1 MGIGVARA
9 PSGGTGFRNGTRL
22 VVWNPCGILVNGY
35 TWSFSAIWCYFHL
48 KLALNC
54 SVMLRWR
61 MASYYIRKDSP
72 FYWIRVR
79 RPDGSWGQKSS
90 RLRHDE
96 KGVLRKLHAMVAEE
110 TASEMRCDNEGTD
123 ALFNRWV
130 PSWIKYKYGNT
141 PSIKEAENCWAVLA
155 IFLERRRVFHPQEV
169 TYTFCHQFA
178 QWRVTGDEGRR
189 PVSLNTAR
197 KELHKLTVIMSE
209 AVARGFSLFNPCRNL
224 GLGRSVVKEK
234 RVITRDE
241 EAAIFAKLRG
251 GERADYPWMA
261 DAFLV
266 AMRQG
271 CRLREV
277 EIPLS
282 SIDTEFSDL
291 SRWLIGIL

>member
-1 MGIGVARA
+1 
-9 PSGGTGFRNGTRL
+9 
-22 VVWNPCGILVNGY
+22 
-35 TWSFSAIWCYFHL
+35 
-48 KLALNC
+48 
-54 SVMLRWR
+54 MLRWH

-96 KGVLRKLHAMVAEE
+96 KGVLRKLHAMVA
-110 TASEMRCDNEGTD
+110 
-123 ALFNRWV
+123 
-130 PSWIKYKYGNT
+130 
-141 PSIKEAENCWAVLA
+141 
-155 IFLERRRVFHPQEV
+155 
-169 TYTFCHQFA
+169 
-178 QWRVTGDEGRR
+178 
-189 PVSLNTAR
+189 
-197 KELHKLTVIMSE
+197 
-209 AVARGFSLFNPCRNL
+209 
-224 GLGRSVVKEK
+224 
-234 RVITRDE
+234 
-241 EAAIFAKLRG
+241 
-251 GERADYPWMA
+251 